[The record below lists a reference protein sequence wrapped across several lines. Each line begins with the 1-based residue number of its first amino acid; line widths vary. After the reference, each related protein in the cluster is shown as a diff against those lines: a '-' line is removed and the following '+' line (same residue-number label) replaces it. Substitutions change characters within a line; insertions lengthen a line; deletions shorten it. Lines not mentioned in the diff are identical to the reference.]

1 MLPPDEIQPRGDRA
15 RREHG
20 EAFMPQAQLDEV
32 DDARLVVNH
41 DDSRELLVGRWHGWI
56 GRRREQRR
64 KRLGPPAPRDAADS
78 SVGERRLH
86 LPIMGAAFVG
96 RQAELD
102 ALTALP
108 RQARQARGGA
118 SAVVTGAPGSGK
130 TRLLAEVSRRLGGL
144 RFTRIVGYEPVL
156 SVPLAAVGDLLRE
169 LGVLGP
175 GPGADGKIGAGA
187 ARAA

>member
-64 KRLGPPAPRDAADS
+64 KRLGPPAPAGRCRRFRWREATTLADHGS
-78 SVGERRLH
+78 RVRWTPGRARRAD
-86 LPIMGAAFVG
+86 GAA
-96 RQAELD
+96 
-102 ALTALP
+102 
-108 RQARQARGGA
+108 A
-118 SAVVTGAPGSGK
+118 SLSLIHISEP
-130 TRLLAEVSRRLGGL
+130 TRLGMIS
-144 RFTRIVGYEPVL
+144 Y
-156 SVPLAAVGDLLRE
+156 AVFCL
-169 LGVLGP
+169 
-175 GPGADGKIGAGA
+175 
-187 ARAA
+187 